1 MSTSA
6 LKEFRC
12 TTWWT
17 AEQWNQTEWYDIWQR
32 GGCLMPLPD
41 GGFDHE
47 PLHSPAAGHNVCW
60 CMAVCTRAVPMWVQ
74 SDRCMYVSTHT
85 HLSRAVHHRGTCRD
99 SALCRTATTVLMCE
113 RELGSCWW
121 MNLHFSSSESLI
133 SLLALNLSLPH
144 PFPFPLYKAGS
155 PSSWRWELF
164 SCFKSQFE
172 NVRVQI
178 LERKVWVLKARMF
191 FLIRVMPSSREKP
204 LCFYSS
210 SVLVP
215 KPFIWSD

>member
-1 MSTSA
+1 MTYGRGVGVWCHCQMVGLTTSPFTP
-6 LKEFRC
+6 L
-12 TTWWT
+12 
-17 AEQWNQTEWYDIWQR
+17 QQDIMFVGAW
-32 GGCLMPLPD
+32 PFAP
-41 GGFDHE
+41 E
-47 PLHSPAAGHNVCW
+47 PFLCGYSLFGA
-60 CMAVCTRAVPMWVQ
+60 CMLV
-74 SDRCMYVSTHT
+74 